1 MNNKKQASHN
11 ESEPQEFGITYHP
24 VKQGIYNIYLF
35 GVIESA
41 QQFIGAIEVLAM
53 AGPDDIVVVHL
64 STDGGSLDATDTF
77 LTAIR
82 ETEAHVVAKVS
93 GSCCSAGTLIALAAD
108 EFQLSENASF
118 LFHNG
123 GAFVGGKYSDFVSQ
137 SEHTKKYFERVIR
150 SSYIGFLEESE
161 INDLMRGVDLW
172 MDSDEFVTRHNKRNE
187 FFLAQYEQAQAEE
200 QAALLA
206 SQEPSTKPRPQ
217 KRPLSIGKQKALQ
230 GPQGDVE

>member
-1 MNNKKQASHN
+1 MNKTNKQARHE
-11 ESEPQEFGITYHP
+11 ESEYEDFAITYHP
-24 VKQGIYNIYLF
+24 VKAGVYNLYLY
-35 GVIESA
+35 GLIVSA
-41 QQFIGAIEVLAM
+41 QQFVGAMEVLAT
-53 AGPDDIVVVHL
+53 AGPEDTILIHL

-77 LTAIR
+77 LQGIR

-137 SEHTKKYFERVIR
+137 TEHTKKYFERVIR
-150 SSYIGFLEESE
+150 TSYIGFLEESE

-172 MDSDEFVTRHNKRNE
+172 MDSEEFVTRHNKRNE
-187 FFLAQYEQAQAEE
+187 FFLAQYEEAMEAEKAAQEAVV
-200 QAALLA
+200 A
-206 SQEPSTKPRPQ
+206 KPARPQ
-217 KRPLSIGKQKALQ
+217 KKPLTIGKQLAMQ
-230 GPQGDVE
+230 GPTK